1 MIERRDN
8 VPWLVNTPCNDL
20 NFKSAL
26 EQATTAEVERAIVEV
41 QPQAHSKTKL
51 TVLERALKK
60 KKARLS

>member
-1 MIERRDN
+1 MIERSGN
-8 VPWLVNTPCNDL
+8 VSWLVNTPYNDL

-26 EQATTAEVERAIVEV
+26 EQATAAEVERAIAKV

-60 KKARLS
+60 KKAHLS